1 MATIVQR
8 ALNNVNEEGSL
19 GISEEEKQ
27 QLLEVVQNFQDNKDK
42 K

>member
-27 QLLEVVQNFQDNKDK
+27 QLLEAIQDFQDKKDK
-42 K
+42 

>member
-27 QLLEVVQNFQDNKDK
+27 QLLSAMEDLQDK
-42 K
+42 KKK

>member
-27 QLLEVVQNFQDNKDK
+27 QLLEAVQNFQDNKDK

>member
-27 QLLEVVQNFQDNKDK
+27 QLLLAMEDLQDK
-42 K
+42 KKK